1 MDDPRKTLTAANTL
15 FNKGDQAG
23 AAALYVQI
31 CAHPNLPTV
40 PKTVLIAA
48 SRTLGYQYSNGLG
61 IPQDLRRAVDA
72 YRIAVAL
79 DDPASTCNL
88 ASLWFEGVPSVTTF
102 RAASGTPLSSS
113 RSPSSPPSPSP
124 AHHLLRQDHIR
135 GAKLLGRLLSRVEY
149 VPALVELGRCY
160 FTGEGVAF
168 DPKRATQLWTRA
180 HQLAVSG
187 TYVLQTKEDLVPA
200 ISECQRALKEVR
212 ALGERPEQFN
222 AYQEST
228 LEGNATDKGRYGPYT
243 SPWGASG
250 YVAFLRTK
258 NVVVNT
264 VSARVLYDRLV
275 DGTYLRQPPVEEL
288 VALSA
293 ELHHLAQTP
302 EPPPPR
308 HGTKEVRTCGGGA
321 KGEWK
326 GGGADGCFVCVLFVF
341 CLCFVCLLVV
351 VSVVVVVVAGQRGRR
366 GAASL

>member
-1 MDDPRKTLTAANTL
+1 
-15 FNKGDQAG
+15 
-23 AAALYVQI
+23 
-31 CAHPNLPTV
+31 
-40 PKTVLIAA
+40 
-48 SRTLGYQYSNGLG
+48 
-61 IPQDLRRAVDA
+61 
-72 YRIAVAL
+72 
-79 DDPASTCNL
+79 
-88 ASLWFEGVPSVTTF
+88 
-102 RAASGTPLSSS
+102 
-113 RSPSSPPSPSP
+113 
-124 AHHLLRQDHIR
+124 
-135 GAKLLGRLLSRVEY
+135 
-149 VPALVELGRCY
+149 VELGRCY

-180 HQLAVSG
+180 QQLAVSG

-321 KGEWK
+321 KGEWH
-326 GGGADGCFVCVLFVF
+326 GVALTVVLFVF
-341 CLCFVCLLVV
+341 CFVCCCWWCLSWWLLWQANAVAAALRLFDEWEIKDLLSRFICGARPDIY
-351 VSVVVVVVAGQRGRR
+351 VSPVQDTDPATLGSGSRSGGGGSSGSGGGRNCFHAACASGRVSMVALLLNKGCDPMRPTCSSDPRTSW
-366 GAASL
+366 SLAGK